1 MLIILSPA
9 KTLDCQTPV
18 KLKKHTLPEFVPE
31 AAKLTA
37 GLKTLS
43 PQQLAQLM
51 GLSDQ
56 LAVLNVG
63 RFRDWSSKFTAENSK
78 QALFAFNGDVYDGLD
93 AGTLNA
99 KALDFAQ
106 DHVRILSG
114 LYGVLRPFDLM
125 QPYRLEMGTAFKN
138 IRGKNLYEFWGQRVT
153 QALKKILDS
162 QKNPFLLNLASAEYF
177 KVLQAADL
185 DCPIVS
191 PVFKDAKAGQ
201 YKIISFYAKRARGLM
216 ARFVIENRL
225 TDPAALKQFN
235 LAGYRYNAAASKL
248 LQPVFYRTEK
258 N

>member
-1 MLIILSPA
+1 
-9 KTLDCQTPV
+9 
-18 KLKKHTLPEFVPE
+18 
-31 AAKLTA
+31 
-37 GLKTLS
+37 
-43 PQQLAQLM
+43 
-51 GLSDQ
+51 
-56 LAVLNVG
+56 
-63 RFRDWSSKFTAENSK
+63 
-78 QALFAFNGDVYDGLD
+78 
-93 AGTLNA
+93 
-99 KALDFAQ
+99 
-106 DHVRILSG
+106 
-114 LYGVLRPFDLM
+114 
-125 QPYRLEMGTAFKN
+125 MGTACKN